1 MGSAPQIAQYGRKVL
16 STVRDISDVNSSDG
30 GQNMVVV
37 LAVTNKSSRLWKT
50 GMDHDAKAQVIIAPE
65 RVTRRQ
71 FRTDRMLRGNKE
83 ELVGKRLDV
92 QTIEYYEA
100 IAAAI
105 PQNAEVLLIGH
116 GNGKASAAVK
126 LREYLKKKHHLIEE
140 QIVDELDENLI
151 ALTDNEVLAL
161 SRDWFNRHRVM

>member
-1 MGSAPQIAQYGRKVL
+1 MI
-16 STVRDISDVNSSDG
+16 
-30 GQNMVVV
+30 VV
-37 LAVTNKSSRLWKT
+37 LAVTNKSSRLWKS
-50 GMDHDAKAQVIIAPE
+50 GMDPDADVEEIIAPE
-65 RVTRRQ
+65 RVTRRA

-92 QTIEYYEA
+92 QTIEYYES

-105 PQNAEVLLIGH
+105 PPDAELLLIGH

-126 LREYLKKKHHLIEE
+126 FREYLKKKHHRLEE

-151 ALTDNEVLAL
+151 ALTDNQVLAL
-161 SRDWFNRHRVM
+161 SREWFNRHRVM